1 MRRTFLKTTL
11 LLTIFFLLS
20 LSVSTVAQS
29 EEIFT
34 LTADQLQN
42 GQALELDKLGWK
54 YSPGDEPRFAD
65 PQFDDRTWETLS
77 GTILTLDN
85 IPKSGWS
92 GIGWFRLRVKID
104 DALVNHQL
112 ALIMDHWGASEVYV
126 DGKLINRFGKVGTT
140 VETEE
145 AFRPNKIPVLF
156 DFHGNRS
163 EHLIAVR
170 HSVVQLRDDSSFRSW
185 YLRKHL
191 HNLGMNGNPNGAGV
205 MMRLGES
212 ENTFVKHEAGKIFV
226 EGNRFW
232 RVGLILMIGI
242 LFLLLYVF
250 YPNRRVNLYFS
261 IFALNLVAFTVCV
274 YLRDA
279 THYGLLTVETAD
291 FYAQSFLLSGNIFL
305 LVFLYT
311 AFGKCIPKHFWVLV
325 AITVGQVLTFL
336 IFSRNYVEAILWSSA
351 LLFFMVESLRIVI
364 TALNKKQSGALIVG
378 VGIALFVSIP
388 LFNIALI
395 LNFVFG
401 TGRQLPLSSWFLA
414 IVRQLSTLGATV
426 PIAIYLA
433 RQFAQTNKT
442 LEAQLIKE
450 VEHEREKSRFAIV
463 EAENERRAAELEEA
477 RQLQLS
483 MLPKKLPDL
492 PHLDIAA
499 YMKTASEVGGDYYDF
514 HLGDDG
520 TLTIAVGDAT
530 GHGLKAGT
538 MVASVKSLFVSLAYH
553 PDISHIFHRM
563 SRVLKEMKL
572 RGLFMAMT
580 MVKMKDY
587 NLSVSIAGMPPVW
600 IYRGSERNIEEVMM
614 RALPLGGITNYQ
626 YHQQEFAVSSGDI
639 IVLMSDGL
647 PERFNSLNEML
658 EDESAQK
665 FITENAQLSAQEI
678 INGLVKLGDDWGGV
692 RPQDDDVTFVVVKVK
707 E

>member
-1 MRRTFLKTTL
+1 MQIKPLWL
-11 LLTIFFLLS
+11 LLILGVWLAA
-20 LSVSTVAQS
+20 AQGQDT
-29 EEIFT
+29 FT
-34 LTADQLQN
+34 LTADNLQN
-42 GQALELDKLGWK
+42 GQAVELDKLGWK
-54 YSPGDEPRFAD
+54 YSPNDDPRFAD
-65 PQFDDRTWETLS
+65 PQFDDGVWETLND
-77 GTILTLDN
+77 TAITLDN
-85 IPKSGWS
+85 IPKSSWN
-92 GIGWFRLRVKID
+92 GIGWFRLRLKID
-104 DALVNHQL
+104 DALVNQQL

-140 VETEE
+140 AETEE

-156 DFHGNRS
+156 DFHGNHS

-205 MMRLGES
+205 IMSLGES
-212 ENTFVKHEAGKIFV
+212 ANTFVKYEAVKIFV

-250 YPNRRVNLYFS
+250 YPNCRVNLYFS
-261 IFALNLVAFTVCV
+261 IFAFNLVAFTVCV

-279 THYGLLTVETAD
+279 THYGLLTIETAD
-291 FYAQSFLLSGNIFL
+291 FFAQSFVLSGNTFL

-325 AITVGQVLTFL
+325 AITVAEVLTFL
-336 IFSRNYVEAILWSSA
+336 IFSRNYIEAILWSSA
-351 LLFFMVESLRIVI
+351 LLFFVIESLRLVI
-364 TALNKKQSGALIVG
+364 IALIRKQSGALIVG
-378 VGIALFVSIP
+378 AGVAMLASIP
-388 LFNIALI
+388 LFNIVLI

-401 TGRQLPLSSWFLA
+401 TGTQLPLSSWFLA
-414 IVRQLSTLGATV
+414 IVRQISTLGATI

-483 MLPKKLPDL
+483 MLPKKLPNL

-514 HLGDDG
+514 HLGEDG

-538 MVASVKSLFVSLAYH
+538 LVSSVKSLFVSLAYH
-553 PDISHIFHRM
+553 PDIPHIFHRI
-563 SRVLKEMKL
+563 SAVLKEMKL

-580 MVKMKDY
+580 MVKVQGHQM
-587 NLSVSIAGMPPVW
+587 SVSIAGMPSVL
-600 IYRGSERNIEEVMM
+600 IYRALSGEVEEVVM
-614 RALPLGGITNYQ
+614 RALPLGGMTKYQ
-626 YHQQEFAVSSGDI
+626 YQQQELTLAANDVV
-639 IVLMSDGL
+639 VLMSDGL
-647 PERFNSLNEML
+647 PERFNLQNEML
-658 EDESAQK
+658 EEEAAKQYLVAHAQ
-665 FITENAQLSAQEI
+665 ACAQEI
-678 INGLVKLGDDWGGV
+678 IEGLARLGDEWGGA

>member
-1 MRRTFLKTTL
+1 MLGRLL
-11 LLTIFFLLS
+11 LLTSIFLFAI
-20 LSVSTVAQS
+20 VAAQAQT
-29 EEIFT
+29 I
-34 LTADQLQN
+34 LTADQLRN
-42 GQALELDKLGWK
+42 GQAVELDKLGWK
-54 YSPGDEPRFAD
+54 YSPNDDPRFAD
-65 PQFDDRTWETLS
+65 PQFDDGVWETLND
-77 GTILTLDN
+77 TAITLDN
-85 IPKSGWS
+85 IPKSGWN
-92 GIGWFRLRVKID
+92 GIGWFRLRLKID
-104 DALVNHQL
+104 DALVNQQL

-140 VETEE
+140 AETEE

-156 DFHGNRS
+156 DFHGNHS

-205 MMRLGES
+205 IMSLSES
-212 ENTFVKHEAGKIFV
+212 ENTFVKHEAVKSFV
-226 EGNRFW
+226 DGNRFW

-261 IFALNLVAFTVCV
+261 IFAFNLVAFTVCV

-279 THYGLLTVETAD
+279 THYGLLTIETAD
-291 FYAQSFLLSGNIFL
+291 FFAQSFVLSGNAFL

-325 AITVGQVLTFL
+325 TITVGDVLTFL
-336 IFSRNYVEAILWSSA
+336 IFSRNYIEAILWSSA
-351 LLFFMVESLRIVI
+351 LLFFVIESLRLVI
-364 TALNKKQSGALIVG
+364 TALIRKQSGALIVG
-378 VGIALFVSIP
+378 VGIALFASIP
-388 LFNIALI
+388 LFNIVLI

-401 TGRQLPLSSWFLA
+401 TGTQLPLSNWFLA

-433 RQFAQTNKT
+433 QQFAQTNKN

-450 VEHEREKSRFAIV
+450 IEHERDKARFQIV
-463 EAENERRAAELEEA
+463 EAENDRRAAELEEA

-483 MLPKKLPDL
+483 MLPKKLPNL

-514 HLGDDG
+514 HVGEDG

-530 GHGLKAGT
+530 GHGLKACT
-538 MVASVKSLFVSLAYH
+538 LVSSVKSLFISLAYH
-553 PDISHIFHRM
+553 PDIPHIFHRI
-563 SRVLKEMKL
+563 SAVLKEMKL

-580 MVKMKDY
+580 MVKVNGHQM
-587 NLSVSIAGMPPVW
+587 SVSIAGMPSVL
-600 IYRGSERNIEEVMM
+600 IYRALSGEVEEVVM
-614 RALPLGGITNYQ
+614 RALPLGGITKYQ
-626 YHQQEFAVSSGDI
+626 YQQRELTLEANDVV
-639 IVLMSDGL
+639 VLMSDGL
-647 PERFNSLNEML
+647 PERFNPISEML
-658 EDESAQK
+658 EDARIHESLPAFADQS
-665 FITENAQLSAQEI
+665 SAEI
-678 INGLVKLGDDWGGV
+678 IAALVRLGEEWSEG
-692 RPQDDDVTFVVVKVK
+692 RPQDDDVTLVVLKRK
-707 E
+707 

>member
-1 MRRTFLKTTL
+1 MLRRL
-11 LLTIFFLLS
+11 LLLNSLLYFGIVAAQAQTI
-20 LSVSTVAQS
+20 
-29 EEIFT
+29 

-42 GQALELDKLGWK
+42 GQAVVLDKLGWK
-54 YSPGDEPRFAD
+54 YSPGDDPRFAD
-65 PQFDDRTWETLS
+65 PQFDDRAWETLN
-77 GTILTLDN
+77 GTAITLDS
-85 IPKSGWS
+85 IPKSGWN
-92 GIGWFRLRVKID
+92 GIGWFRLRLKID
-104 DALVNHQL
+104 DALVNQQL

-140 VETEE
+140 AETEE

-170 HSVVQLRDDSSFRSW
+170 HSVMQLRDDSSFRSW
-185 YLRKHL
+185 YLRKHI
-191 HNLGMNGNPNGAGV
+191 HNLSMNGNMNGAGV
-205 MMRLGES
+205 IMSLGES
-212 ENTFVKHEAGKIFV
+212 ENTFVKHEAVRSSDAGF
-226 EGNRFW
+226 RFW

-261 IFALNLVAFTVCV
+261 IFAFNLVAFTVCV

-279 THYGLLTVETAD
+279 THYGLLTIETAD
-291 FYAQSFLLSGNIFL
+291 FFTQFPLLSGNIFL

-311 AFGKCIPKHFWVLV
+311 AFGKGIPKHFWVLV
-325 AITVGQVLTFL
+325 AITIGQVLTFL
-336 IFSRNYVEAILWSSA
+336 IFSRNYIEAILWSSA
-351 LLFFMVESLRIVI
+351 LLFFVIESFRIVI
-364 TALNKKQSGALIVG
+364 TALIRKQSGALIVG
-378 VGIALFVSIP
+378 VGIAMFAVVP
-388 LFNIALI
+388 LFNIVLVM
-395 LNFVFG
+395 NFVFG
-401 TGRQLPLSSWFLA
+401 ADAPRSEWFLA
-414 IVRQLSTLGATV
+414 IARQLSTLGVTI

-463 EAENERRAAELEEA
+463 KAENERRAAELEEA

-483 MLPKKLPDL
+483 MLPKKLPNL

-514 HLGDDG
+514 HVGEDG

-538 MVASVKSLFVSLAYH
+538 LVSSVKSLFVSLAYH
-553 PDISHIFHRM
+553 PDIPHIFHRI
-563 SRVLKEMKL
+563 SAVLKEMKL

-580 MVKMKDY
+580 MVKVNGKQM
-587 NLSVSIAGMPPVW
+587 SVSIAGMPSVL
-600 IYRGSERNIEEVMM
+600 IYRAMSGEVEEIVM
-614 RALPLGGITNYQ
+614 RALPLGGMTKYQ
-626 YHQQEFAVSSGDI
+626 YQQKELTLAVDDVV
-639 IVLMSDGL
+639 VLMSDGL
-647 PERFNSLNEML
+647 PERFNAQNEML
-658 EDESAQK
+658 EEEAAK
-665 FITENAQLSAQEI
+665 RFLATNAHASAQELI
-678 INGLVKLGDDWGGV
+678 EGLAKLGDDWGGA
-692 RPQDDDVTFVVVKVK
+692 RPQDDDVTFVVLKMN
-707 E
+707 